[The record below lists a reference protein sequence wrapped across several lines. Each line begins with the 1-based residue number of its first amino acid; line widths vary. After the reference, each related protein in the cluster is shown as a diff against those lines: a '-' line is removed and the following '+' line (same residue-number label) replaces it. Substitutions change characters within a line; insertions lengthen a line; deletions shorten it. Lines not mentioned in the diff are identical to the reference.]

1 MIPLD
6 PLIAPAGADPGFY
19 SVSRPQKVS
28 LDRIG
33 KNAAWVCG
41 AVVRGLK
48 RDKCGMPA
56 TGLLSL
62 LSGWRTAAVLGSLL
76 ITSWLPGLAA
86 APRGDALAGNSSRD
100 ARYIGME
107 YEVWF
112 PGIPTQGPYGG
123 EHYWEPRWG
132 TPLLGTYDSTD
143 PKVIDKHA
151 EWLAAIGVDF
161 VLIDW
166 ANNIANALSG
176 PTIVGDTIRE
186 RTNSV
191 FQEYHRLQQRGAPH
205 PRIAILLG
213 AQNQNGVAAQD
224 TISSGSLNRE
234 ADYVHDHFISKNP
247 DLYFQ
252 YKGKPLLV
260 IYLGTPAAL
269 NPPPSWSDPRFTVR
283 WMSGF
288 LESQPGLYSGL
299 PAKNQ
304 FWSWMDRS
312 PTPAHADQNV
322 EAVTVTQAYPGQ
334 ESWLDTTHRPPPRPR
349 VGRDGASTFSIQ
361 WRRAARY
368 APEIILLNQW
378 NEFSNQDRSRP
389 ATGDEYTIELS
400 NDLEPTQELG
410 CQPIRAV
417 QKAVSSWKKVN
428 LAPINCVIP

>member
-1 MIPLD
+1 MPREF
-6 PLIAPAGADPGFY
+6 AKTA
-19 SVSRPQKVS
+19 S
-28 LDRIG
+28 
-33 KNAAWVCG
+33 G
-41 AVVRGLK
+41 AVVPEK
-48 RDKCGMPA
+48 RDKCGMR
-56 TGLLSL
+56 TRGLLSL

-76 ITSWLPGLAA
+76 VTCWPPGLAA
-86 APRGDALAGNSSRD
+86 APRGDALAGNASRH
-100 ARYIGME
+100 ARYVGME

-112 PGIPTQGPYGG
+112 PGIPAQGPYGG

-143 PKVIDKHA
+143 PKVVDKHA
-151 EWLAAIGVDF
+151 EWLTAIGVDF

-191 FQEYHRLQQRGAPH
+191 FQEYHDLQQRGAPH

-224 TISSGSLNRE
+224 AISSGSLNRE
-234 ADYVHDHFISKNP
+234 ADYVYDHFVSKDP
-247 DLYFQ
+247 GLYFQ

-288 LESQPGLYSGL
+288 LESQPALYNGL
-299 PAKNQ
+299 PAKNR

-312 PTPAHADQNV
+312 PTPAGYGSPAAATSARRPRRREHVQYPMAQGRTLCTRHHLVESMERVQQSGPLRTWYGRRVYDRTVERSRADPRTRMPANSRGPEGRQLMEKSQSGADQLHNSLGWDLG
-322 EAVTVTQAYPGQ
+322 TRSG
-334 ESWLDTTHRPPPRPR
+334 DDPR
-349 VGRDGASTFSIQ
+349 
-361 WRRAARY
+361 
-368 APEIILLNQW
+368 
-378 NEFSNQDRSRP
+378 
-389 ATGDEYTIELS
+389 
-400 NDLEPTQELG
+400 
-410 CQPIRAV
+410 
-417 QKAVSSWKKVN
+417 
-428 LAPINCVIP
+428 